1 MIFQHHSEVI
11 FKNKKHAAVMK
22 NCSTTSL
29 LCVGK
34 TQGYSPIMVHTG
46 RLGPKFRRQVYERVG
61 ITSGGSRGAR
71 GARVPPL
78 FLDQAEA
85 RKAEKKFFGDRPP
98 APPPL
103 FQGLDP
109 ALITVVE
116 AFEKEK
122 KICHFGPKRLTGACE
137 KVEKQ
142 LTTFLIKTSTQKM
155 GIRTW
160 GNITENKSG

>member
-1 MIFQHHSEVI
+1 MDP
-11 FKNKKHAAVMK
+11 
-22 NCSTTSL
+22 
-29 LCVGK
+29 G
-34 TQGYSPIMVHTG
+34 
-46 RLGPKFRRQVYERVG
+46 GP
-61 ITSGGSRGAR
+61 GGR

-85 RKAEKKFFGDRPP
+85 RKAEKIFFGDRPP
-98 APPPL
+98 APPPPPL
-103 FQGLDP
+103 SQGLDP

-122 KICHFGPKRLTGACE
+122 KICHFGPQRVTGACE

>member
-1 MIFQHHSEVI
+1 M
-11 FKNKKHAAVMK
+11 MK

-61 ITSGGSRGAR
+61 ITSGGSRGA
-71 GARVPPL
+71 GGPGGPGPPL
-78 FLDQAEA
+78 FLYQAEA
-85 RKAEKKFFGDRPP
+85 RMAEKIFFGDRPP
-98 APPPL
+98 APCPLPPL
-103 FQGLDP
+103 SQGLDP

-142 LTTFLIKTSTQKM
+142 PTTFLIKTSTQKM